1 MITKI
6 YRVKGT
12 FVMGDEYHKF
22 TKEYKATCEAD
33 VEQKIY
39 ERFGSKHGITRNQI
53 SIKEIEEIAPED
65 VEDPIVKEILQARVG
80 VIMEDQ
86 QRLNNL
92 LNEINAYRQQA
103 ELIQQQIELIQASI
117 AEVDALS
124 NTLDDIE
131 GKEAVEAFVP
141 VGAGSFIKGEL
152 KSTDEIIVSIGSG
165 LAVKKDAD
173 GAREILAGQKEDL
186 KDSLDKMLANLQQCS
201 DIMGSLQAQAEQIAA
216 AAQGNI
222 TQM

>member
-186 KDSLDKMLANLQQCS
+186 KDSLDKMLANLQQCTDS
-201 DIMGSLQAQAEQIAA
+201 MGSLQAQAEQIAA

>member
-1 MITKI
+1 
-6 YRVKGT
+6 
-12 FVMGDEYHKF
+12 
-22 TKEYKATCEAD
+22 
-33 VEQKIY
+33 
-39 ERFGSKHGITRNQI
+39 
-53 SIKEIEEIAPED
+53 
-65 VEDPIVKEILQARVG
+65 
-80 VIMEDQ
+80 MEDQ

-103 ELIQQQIELIQASI
+103 DLIQQQIELIQASI

-131 GKEAVEAFVP
+131 GKDSIEAFVP

-165 LAVKKDAD
+165 FAVKKDAD

-186 KDSLDKMLANLQQCS
+186 KDSLDKMLANLQQVT
-201 DIMGSLQAQAEQIAA
+201 DIVGNLQAQAEQLAA
-216 AAQGNI
+216 AAQGNM
-222 TQM
+222 TQMG